1 MREAIRGRMATR
13 KSTSHSDQRK
23 ITSWETPEKMKDNTL
38 KKRLCGSDC
47 GKCEV
52 LCGFGR
58 EWLERKKCRGNME
71 KGIR

>member
-1 MREAIRGRMATR
+1 MREPMRGRHATY
-13 KSTSHSDQRK
+13 KTSREDRRML
-23 ITSWETPEKMKDNTL
+23 TSWETPEKMKDNAL

-71 KGIR
+71 KGNR